1 VEKFEGYDHARAFSY
16 MAADDPDVEYRIVA
30 PLDISHYQR
39 HSHKDLLVIILLRK
53 RQESTIKARE

>member
-1 VEKFEGYDHARAFSY
+1 
-16 MAADDPDVEYRIVA
+16 VA
-30 PLDISHYQR
+30 PLDISGYQR